1 MNLEN
6 EIHRISEL
14 PIETGQSLHGVYW
27 EKINGVLVGVTPNI
41 VTNEGLN
48 KTLKVMFGADAKI
61 SSWYIALWNNAIDP
75 ASTWTAANFTAT
87 AGEITSVSQGYS
99 GANRI
104 LWNPT
109 VPSANIIDNVG
120 QEASFTIVCT
130 TTITVWGAAL
140 ISAQARGATTGVLAS
155 AARYASIRTL
165 SNGDTYEVGY
175 RLTATSV

>member
-1 MNLEN
+1 MNLEQ
-6 EIHRISEL
+6 EIAHIKSQTLEA
-14 PIETGQSLHGVYW
+14 GQALHGVYW

-48 KTLKVMFGADAKI
+48 KTLKVMFGADSKI
-61 SSWYIALWNNAIDP
+61 SAWYIALWNNAIDP

-87 AGEITSVSQGYS
+87 AGEITSTSEGYS

-104 LWNPT
+104 LWNPV
-109 VPSANIIDNVG
+109 VPSANVIDNVG

-140 ISAQARGATTGVLAS
+140 ISAQARGATTGILAS
-155 AARYASIRTL
+155 AARYATIRTL